1 MCKEEADC
9 SVSLP
14 LSVRSSSFEIEG
26 LEEEGMFFLLFP
38 FSLVSDWDSSME
50 AEFCVSVSSNKIQ
63 STGRTFS
70 PEELVVKLKELLG
83 GSLS

>member
-1 MCKEEADC
+1 
-9 SVSLP
+9 
-14 LSVRSSSFEIEG
+14 
-26 LEEEGMFFLLFP
+26 MFFLLFP
-38 FSLVSDWDSSME
+38 FSLVTDWDSSME

>member
-1 MCKEEADC
+1 
-9 SVSLP
+9 
-14 LSVRSSSFEIEG
+14 
-26 LEEEGMFFLLFP
+26 
-38 FSLVSDWDSSME
+38 ME